1 MLYSHSLIDL
11 FGFGVVFMLTAWM
24 IFGGSK

>member
-11 FGFGVVFMLTAWM
+11 FEFGVVFMLTAWVF
-24 IFGGSK
+24 FGGKK